1 MAGGLEVKWIHPNLA
16 DVRDSLAEDVGG
28 HADGELL
35 LVLDGLASSAINLE
49 MKESA
54 FRQEPETNE

>member
-54 FRQEPETNE
+54 